1 VDRRMLELASLIAD
15 RLARDPSLVERA
27 RDYIARRLDRASAA
41 ERRALLEWA
50 QLLEST
56 SLAQLRKFLVDP
68 GERATRLR
76 QSLPFVDVLAK
87 DERDRLFEEAAS

>member
-1 VDRRMLELASLIAD
+1 MLKLAGLVAD

-27 RDYIARRLDRASAA
+27 QKYITRRLNRASAA
-41 ERRALLEWA
+41 ERRELLEWNQILA
-50 QLLEST
+50 ST

-76 QSLPFVDVLAK
+76 QTLPFVDILSK
-87 DERDRLFEEAAS
+87 DERDRLFREVGS